1 MFRAPLKLRITFSQL
16 QYFTTVQQPERFL
29 LRSEL
34 LTVMYRRIAELAT
47 LHQRV
52 PLVRVD
58 VLLEAVVI
66 SVVLLG
72 SAGVSPALSIHRAFC
87 LSVRLRA
94 IRRLRVPAV
103 AVAVA
108 VAAAVAVASS
118 RLRSRSSQLTIRG
131 C

>member
-1 MFRAPLKLRITFSQL
+1 MHAPTQLR
-16 QYFTTVQQPERFL
+16 
-29 LRSEL
+29 LRSEQ
-34 LTVMYRRIAELAT
+34 LTVMYRRIADLAT

-58 VLLEAVVI
+58 VVREAVVI
-66 SVVLLG
+66 PVVLLG
-72 SAGVSPALSIHRAFC
+72 SAGVSRVLLSHRACC
-87 LSVRLRA
+87 LSVRFRA

-108 VAAAVAVASS
+108 VASS
-118 RLRSRSSQLTIRG
+118 RLRSRSSELTICG